1 MIAGFA
7 RIDLAARDAAKAGE
21 AYAAF
26 LGRDPAEAASGFRLA
41 NVTLRVRAA
50 AAGERE
56 GLARVAFAARDLPHA
71 RRLLERRGVTTR
83 EEQSEV
89 VLEPSASHGVG
100 LALEAANARSDGEA
114 SAAGDRIVGLD
125 HVVIRTGD
133 PERAI
138 ALYGARLGLDFR
150 LDRSNPA
157 WGSRLLFFRCGDAV
171 VEISTALDSAR
182 SDAPDALSGLAFRAA
197 DSDAAQNRLAK
208 AGFDV
213 SEARTGRK
221 PGTRVFTLR
230 SGLVGAPALIIG
242 GQSPDD

>member
-1 MIAGFA
+1 VITGFA

-26 LGRDPAEAASGFRLA
+26 LGCDPAEAASGFRLA
-41 NVTLRVRAA
+41 NVVLRVRAA
-50 AAGERE
+50 AADERE
-56 GLARVAFAARDLPHA
+56 GLAAITFATRDLSHA
-71 RRLLERRGVTTR
+71 RRMLERRGVATR
-83 EEQSEV
+83 EQGADV
-89 VLEPSASHGVG
+89 VLEPASHGVG
-100 LALEAANARSDGEA
+100 LGLAAASERRDGA
-114 SAAGDRIVGLD
+114 AAAAGDRIVGLD

-171 VEISTALDSAR
+171 VEIATGLEPAR
-182 SDAPDALSGLAFRAA
+182 SDAPDVLSGLAFRAA
-197 DSDAAQNRLAK
+197 APDAVRERLAR

-213 SEARTGRK
+213 SEARAGRK

-230 SGLVGAPALIIG
+230 SGLIGAPALVIG